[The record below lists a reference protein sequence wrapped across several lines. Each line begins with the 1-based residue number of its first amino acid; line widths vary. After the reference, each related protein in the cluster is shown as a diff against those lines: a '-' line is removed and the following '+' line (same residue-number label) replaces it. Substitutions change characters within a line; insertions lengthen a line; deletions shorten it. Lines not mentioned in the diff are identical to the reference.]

1 MSFPGRTLHACQI
14 AFEEMRKSMPQQPG
28 LTRPHPSST
37 PYVNIAPAI
46 PPTRSISESDPLLAT
61 RRTLQPLLAA
71 PIRATES
78 PHPPVTNGESP
89 GYLRTTLQDGPEQ
102 SKKRGRP
109 TKAEVAEREKAYA
122 ERGQTYQP
130 KKRSTKRMR
139 PSMGPDSLSLKDE
152 DTTTSLLQTPQTP
165 ITTPLEETSSGRR
178 RSRRQPQTISPI
190 RIPSAGADLSRQES
204 EQWHEHEHGPGQ
216 ELRQEPEVNVAESPS
231 DRILAGYRDRG
242 SVASSLSRRTQ
253 QESDTIDQGQI
264 ESDLP
269 T

>member
-1 MSFPGRTLHACQI
+1 MRT
-14 AFEEMRKSMPQQPG
+14 
-28 LTRPHPSST
+28 HPSST

-46 PPTRSISESDPLLAT
+46 PSGRSISESDPLLAA
-61 RRTLQPLLAA
+61 RRPLQPRPA

-89 GYLRTTLQDGPEQ
+89 VYSRGVLLDPAPEQ

-130 KKRSTKRMR
+130 KKRSAKRMR
-139 PSMGPDSLSLKDE
+139 PSIGPESLSLKDE
-152 DTTTSLLQTPQTP
+152 DTTTPLLQTPQARIVTP
-165 ITTPLEETSSGRR
+165 VEETSSGKR

-190 RIPSAGADLSRQES
+190 QIPSAGADLSRPES
-204 EQWHEHEHGPGQ
+204 EQ
-216 ELRQEPEVNVAESPS
+216 RQEQEPGTENEREQEQEMNVAESPS
-231 DRILAGYRDRG
+231 DRVLAGYRDRG

-253 QESDTIDQGQI
+253 QESDVLEQGPF
-264 ESDLP
+264 EPEFP